1 MAGLLEQFGADASR
15 YREVSRLAGAGLV
28 LGRIASQSHRGY
40 RLLTD
45 AGEFYAE
52 VTGRFRHGTHR
63 AADFPAVGDF
73 VAATVKRSSS
83 QALIHAVLERR
94 SCFERTV
101 TAGGGS
107 RQQVVASNIDVVFIC
122 MSLNAN
128 FNPSRLERYLS
139 VGWRSGARPVVVLT
153 KADLPGE
160 TEALVEMARELAR
173 GAEVLQ
179 TSCEDLASCRR
190 LLAYLPYGRTG
201 AFIGSSGVGKS
212 TLINCLLGEERQA
225 TAAVRE
231 SDDKGRH
238 TTSSRELI
246 ALPEGGAVIDT
257 PGMREL
263 GTDEADLM
271 SSFDDIEELAL
282 SCKFSDCLHDT
293 EPGCAVKA
301 AVAAGELEQRRL
313 ESYQK
318 LRRESRGR

>member
-1 MAGLLEQFGADASR
+1 MRTLEQFGADAAR
-15 YREVSRLAGAGLV
+15 YREAERAGAGLE
-28 LGRIASQSHRGY
+28 LGRIAAQSRRGY

-45 AGEFYAE
+45 RGEFHAE
-52 VTGRFRHGTHR
+52 VTGRFRHGTR
-63 AADFPAVGDF
+63 CAADFPAVGDF
-73 VAATVKRSSS
+73 VLASVQRAASR
-83 QALIHAVLERR
+83 AAIHGLLERR

-107 RQQVVASNIDVVFIC
+107 RQQVVAANIDVVFIC

-160 TEALVEMARELAR
+160 TAAMAETAR
-173 GAEVLQ
+173 GLAGGADVLL
-179 TSCEDLASCRR
+179 TTVEDLGSCRR
-190 LLAYLPYGRTG
+190 LLPYVPCGATA

-231 SDDKGRH
+231 GDDKGRH
-238 TTSSRELI
+238 TTSMREMF
-246 ALPEGGAVIDT
+246 AVPGGGAVIDT

-263 GTDEADLM
+263 GTDEADLA
-271 SSFDDIEELAL
+271 SSFADIEELAL
-282 SCKFSDCLHDT
+282 ACRFSDCLHET

-301 AVAAGELEQRRL
+301 AVEAGQLEERRL
-313 ESYQK
+313 ESYRK